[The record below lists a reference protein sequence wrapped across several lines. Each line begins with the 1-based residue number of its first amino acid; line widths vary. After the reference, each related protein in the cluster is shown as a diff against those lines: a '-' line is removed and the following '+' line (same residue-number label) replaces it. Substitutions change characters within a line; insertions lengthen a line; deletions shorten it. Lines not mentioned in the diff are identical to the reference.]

1 MGSDSYFVWV
11 TNATTQLL
19 TTHSDIFVALGM
31 NLFRAFALIL
41 ISWTGTQIALGSAS
55 GTAVRFDKFA
65 GLLLSIALVFGMLK
79 YYEVP
84 IPGIGRSFHSLI
96 TDQGAD
102 LAAQIEA
109 KSTED
114 TAIKI
119 AEVYESMESPSG
131 PSIFDAMQLVR
142 YYAIVLV
149 LSFAQAAILAVISFG
164 FVALAIC
171 VLVGPVFI
179 PFFLVPNME
188 WMFWGWF
195 KTLVQYAFY
204 PVIGNAF
211 VYVYGQLMV
220 NFFDVHKPPYN
231 ATTIAGLFLQ
241 LLLMAIAFVWGVFR
255 VPSLVSSLFSGR
267 SGDHAFPGIGW
278 WR

>member
-1 MGSDSYFVWV
+1 MGTDSYFVWV

-19 TTHSDIFVALGM
+19 TTHSDIFVTLGM
-31 NLFRAFALIL
+31 NLFRGFALIL
-41 ISWTGTQIALGSAS
+41 ISWTGVQIALGSAS
-55 GTAVRFDKFA
+55 GAPVRFDKFA
-65 GLLLSIALVFGMLK
+65 GLLMSIALVFGMLK
-79 YYEVP
+79 YYDVP
-84 IPGIGRSFHSLI
+84 IPGIGHSFHSLI

-114 TAIKI
+114 IAIKI

-142 YYAIVLV
+142 YYAIVIV

-164 FVALAIC
+164 FVAAAIC

-179 PFFLVPNME
+179 PFFLVPHME

-211 VYVYGQLMV
+211 VYVYGQLML
-220 NFFDVHKPPYN
+220 NFFDAHKPPYD
-231 ATTIAGLFLQ
+231 ASTIAGLFLQ
-241 LLLMAIAFVWGVFR
+241 LLLIAITFVWGVFK
-255 VPSLVSSLFSGR
+255 VPNLVSSVFSGR

>member
-1 MGSDSYFVWV
+1 
-11 TNATTQLL
+11 
-19 TTHSDIFVALGM
+19 M
-31 NLFRAFALIL
+31 NLFRGFALIL
-41 ISWTGTQIALGSAS
+41 IAWTGVQIALSSAS
-55 GTAVRFDKFA
+55 GGSVRFDKFA
-65 GLLLSIALVFGMLK
+65 GLLMSIAFVFAMLK
-79 YYEVP
+79 YYETP
-84 IPGIGRSFHSLI
+84 LPGIGRSFHSLI

-114 TAIKI
+114 IAKKI
-119 AEVYESMESPSG
+119 AEVYEAMESPTG

-142 YYAIVLV
+142 YYGIVIV
-149 LSFAQAAILAVISFG
+149 LSFAQAAILGVISFG
-164 FVALAIC
+164 FVAAAVC

-179 PFFLVPNME
+179 PFFLVPHME

-204 PVIGNAF
+204 PVVGNAF
-211 VYVYGQLMV
+211 VYVYGQLML
-220 NFFDVHKPPYN
+220 NFFEVHKPPYD
-231 ATTIAGLFLQ
+231 ASMIAGLFLQ
-241 LLLMAIAFVWGVFR
+241 VMLMAIAFVWGVLK
-255 VPSLVSSLFSGR
+255 VPTLVSSIFSGR

>member
-1 MGSDSYFVWV
+1 MGTDSYFVWV

-19 TTHSDIFVALGM
+19 TTHSDIFVTLGM
-31 NLFRAFALIL
+31 NLFRGFALIL
-41 ISWTGTQIALGSAS
+41 IAWTGVQIALGSAS
-55 GTAVRFDKFA
+55 GAAIRFDKFA
-65 GLLLSIALVFGMLK
+65 GLLLSIAFVFGMLK

-84 IPGIGRSFHSLI
+84 IPGVGRSFHKLF
-96 TDQGAD
+96 TDQGSD

-114 TAIKI
+114 IAMKI

-131 PSIFDAMQLVR
+131 PSIFDPVQLVR
-142 YYAIVLV
+142 YYGIVIVLA
-149 LSFAQAAILAVISFG
+149 FAQAAILAVISFG
-164 FVALAIC
+164 FVAAAIC
-171 VLVGPVFI
+171 VLVGPIFI
-179 PFFLVPNME
+179 PFFIVPHLE

-211 VYVYGQLMV
+211 VYVYGQLML
-220 NFFDVHKPPYN
+220 NFFTVHQPPYD
-231 ATTIAGLFLQ
+231 ASTIAGLFLQ
-241 LLLMAIAFVWGVFR
+241 LMLMAIAFVWGIFK
-255 VPSLVSSLFSGR
+255 VPALVSSVFSGR

>member
-1 MGSDSYFVWV
+1 MGTDSYFVWV

-19 TTHSDIFVALGM
+19 TTHSDIFVTLGM
-31 NLFRAFALIL
+31 NLFRGFALIL
-41 ISWTGTQIALGSAS
+41 IAWTGVQIALGSAS
-55 GTAVRFDKFA
+55 GAAVRFDKFA
-65 GLLLSIALVFGMLK
+65 GLLMSIAFVFGMLK
-79 YYEVP
+79 YYDSP
-84 IPGIGRSFHSLI
+84 MPGIGRSFHSLF

-102 LAAQIEA
+102 LAGQIEA

-114 TAIKI
+114 IAKKI

-142 YYAIVLV
+142 YYGIVIV

-164 FVALAIC
+164 FVAAAIC
-171 VLVGPVFI
+171 VLIGPVFI
-179 PFFLVPNME
+179 PFFLVPHME

-195 KTLVQYAFY
+195 KTLIQYAFY

-211 VYVYGQLMV
+211 VYVYGQLML
-220 NFFDVHKPPYN
+220 NFFEAHKPPYD
-231 ATTIAGLFLQ
+231 AATIAGLFLQ
-241 LLLMAIAFVWGVFR
+241 VLLMAIAFVWGVLK
-255 VPSLVSSLFSGR
+255 VPTLVSSVFSGR

>member
-1 MGSDSYFVWV
+1 M
-11 TNATTQLL
+11 
-19 TTHSDIFVALGM
+19 
-31 NLFRAFALIL
+31 
-41 ISWTGTQIALGSAS
+41 
-55 GTAVRFDKFA
+55 
-65 GLLLSIALVFGMLK
+65 SIAFVFGMLK
-79 YYEVP
+79 YYDSP
-84 IPGIGRSFHSLI
+84 MPGIGRSFHSVI

-102 LAAQIEA
+102 LAGQIEA

-114 TAIKI
+114 IAKKI

-142 YYAIVLV
+142 YYGIVIV

-164 FVALAIC
+164 FVAAAIC
-171 VLVGPVFI
+171 VLIGPIFI
-179 PFFLVPNME
+179 PFFLVPHME

-211 VYVYGQLMV
+211 VYVYGQLML
-220 NFFDVHKPPYN
+220 NFFEAHKPPYDS
-231 ATTIAGLFLQ
+231 AMIAGLFLQ
-241 LLLMAIAFVWGVFR
+241 VLLMAIAFVWGVLK
-255 VPSLVSSLFSGR
+255 VPTLVSSVFSGR